1 MNKYLRQLFT
11 AVVALFVILG
21 LSSTIIMAVRA
32 NALNNDPRNA
42 RSLYHQLGA
51 YRGAILASDGTV
63 MAKSEPVNDA
73 FKYLRTYS
81 NGPLYAP
88 VTGFFSINQTADRG
102 LEASR
107 SMLLNGEADSL
118 IWQRAKAMLTGT
130 TNQGASI
137 ETSIDPKLQ
146 QVAYDQLG
154 TRDGAAVAIEVN
166 TGRILAMVSTPSY
179 DPNQLASHDMSQ
191 ANSNYGVLSQDATN
205 PMLNRATS
213 QLYPPGSTFKTV
225 VAAAA
230 LETGQYQP
238 DTQIPAGAS
247 YTLPGTVTQLTNA
260 VPQADGAD
268 GKISMEDALAYS
280 SNTAFAQLG
289 VSLGD
294 NAVSS
299 MAKKLGFDSPITVDG
314 SDYTG
319 TPWVSVTSKFPTDI
333 NDDKLALASI
343 GQGDTVVTPLQ
354 NAMVAAAIANDGKLM
369 QPTLVDRV
377 RSADLSVISQTK
389 PTVMSH
395 AFSADTANKLTQ
407 MMEAVVTKENTNLA
421 INGVQ
426 VAIKTGTAQIGNG
439 NTSIDGWV
447 IGFAPADDPKIAV
460 AVVVHNV
467 DLYGSFAAGPIM
479 KAMMQEALAE

>member
-118 IWQRAKAMLTGT
+118 IWQRAKAMLTGA
-130 TNQGASI
+130 TNQGASV

-154 TRDGAAVAIEVN
+154 TRDGAAVAIEVS

-179 DPNQLASHDMSQ
+179 DPNKLATHDTKAASQ
-191 ANSNYGVLSQDATN
+191 AYNELSAGQNSPLI
-205 PMLNRATS
+205 NRATS
-213 QLYPPGSTFKTV
+213 QLYPPGSTFKTI
-225 VAAAA
+225 VAATA
-230 LETGQYQP
+230 LESGDYDT

-247 YTLPGTVTQLTNA
+247 YTLPGTSTNLTNTTTA
-260 VPQADGAD
+260 ANGID
-268 GKISMEDALAYS
+268 GKITLQDALTYS

-289 VSLGD
+289 VKLGQD
-294 NAVSS
+294 KIAEQ
-299 MAKKLGFDSPITVDG
+299 AKKLGYGSSITIDG
-314 SDYTG
+314 
-319 TPWVSVTSKFPTDI
+319 TSSSGRPMKSIAAKFPDTLS
-333 NDDKLALASI
+333 DDKVALASI
-343 GQGDTVVTPLQ
+343 GQGDVLSTPLQ

-369 QPTLVDRV
+369 RPTLVDRV
-377 RSADLSVISQTK
+377 RASDLSTLSETT
-389 PTVMSH
+389 PEVMST
-395 AFSADTANKLTQ
+395 AFSSSTASKLNQ
-407 MMEAVVTKENTNLA
+407 MMQSVVEHDAPSLQLSGIK
-421 INGVQ
+421 
-426 VAIKTGTAQIGNG
+426 VAAKTGTAQIGSSNQT
-439 NTSIDGWV
+439 NDAWV
-447 IGFAPADDPKIAV
+447 IGFAPADNPKIAV
-460 AVVVHNV
+460 SVVIHNV
-467 DLYGSFAAGPIM
+467 NQYGVEAAGPIM
-479 KAMMQEALAE
+479 RSLMEEALKQ

>member
-32 NALNNDPRNA
+32 NALNNDPRNT

-179 DPNQLASHDMSQ
+179 DPNKLATHDTKAASQ
-191 ANSNYGVLSQDATN
+191 AYNELSAGQNSPLI
-205 PMLNRATS
+205 NRAT
-213 QLYPPGSTFKTV
+213 
-225 VAAAA
+225 
-230 LETGQYQP
+230 
-238 DTQIPAGAS
+238 
-247 YTLPGTVTQLTNA
+247 
-260 VPQADGAD
+260 
-268 GKISMEDALAYS
+268 
-280 SNTAFAQLG
+280 
-289 VSLGD
+289 
-294 NAVSS
+294 
-299 MAKKLGFDSPITVDG
+299 
-314 SDYTG
+314 
-319 TPWVSVTSKFPTDI
+319 
-333 NDDKLALASI
+333 
-343 GQGDTVVTPLQ
+343 
-354 NAMVAAAIANDGKLM
+354 
-369 QPTLVDRV
+369 
-377 RSADLSVISQTK
+377 
-389 PTVMSH
+389 
-395 AFSADTANKLTQ
+395 
-407 MMEAVVTKENTNLA
+407 
-421 INGVQ
+421 
-426 VAIKTGTAQIGNG
+426 
-439 NTSIDGWV
+439 
-447 IGFAPADDPKIAV
+447 
-460 AVVVHNV
+460 
-467 DLYGSFAAGPIM
+467 
-479 KAMMQEALAE
+479 

>member
-118 IWQRAKAMLTGT
+118 IWQRAKAMLTGAT
-130 TNQGASI
+130 DQGASI

-154 TRDGAAVAIEVN
+154 TRDGAAVAIEVS

-179 DPNQLASHDMSQ
+179 DPNKLATHDTKAASQ
-191 ANSNYGVLSQDATN
+191 AYNELSAGQNSPLI
-205 PMLNRATS
+205 NRATS
-213 QLYPPGSTFKTV
+213 QLYPPGSTFKTI
-225 VAAAA
+225 VASAA
-230 LETGQYQP
+230 LETGDYQT
-238 DTQIPAGAS
+238 DTKIPAGSS
-247 YTLPGTVTQLTNA
+247 YTLPGTATQLPNDEAQGDGVNGQISLQEA
-260 VPQADGAD
+260 VAW
-268 GKISMEDALAYS
+268 S

-289 VSLGD
+289 VKLG
-294 NAVSS
+294 ASKVSD
-299 MAKKLGFDSPITVDG
+299 MAAKLGFGSTITIDG
-314 SDYTG
+314 TESTG
-319 TPWVSVTSKFPTDI
+319 TPMTAT
-333 NDDKLALASI
+333 AS
-343 GQGDTVVTPLQ
+343 
-354 NAMVAAAIANDGKLM
+354 
-369 QPTLVDRV
+369 R
-377 RSADLSVISQTK
+377 
-389 PTVMSH
+389 
-395 AFSADTANKLTQ
+395 
-407 MMEAVVTKENTNLA
+407 
-421 INGVQ
+421 
-426 VAIKTGTAQIGNG
+426 
-439 NTSIDGWV
+439 
-447 IGFAPADDPKIAV
+447 
-460 AVVVHNV
+460 
-467 DLYGSFAAGPIM
+467 
-479 KAMMQEALAE
+479 